1 MIEKTYT
8 IQLEEQSEYHQKYKD
23 YFINKY
29 KMEHSLAPKIIHRMA
44 TNERGSFPS
53 DNYIDEYL
61 INEKLLGFVYFR
73 RDEYNLCDVFMV
85 DLEIKIPDKWYKME
99 NTYGIEVY
107 TEYKY

>member
-8 IQLEEQSEYHQKYKD
+8 IQLHEQSDYHEKYRN
-23 YFINKY
+23 YFIDKY
-29 KMEHSLAPKIIHRMA
+29 KMRHSLAPKIIYRMT

-73 RDEYNLCDVFMV
+73 RDEHNLCDVFMI
-85 DLEIKIPDKWYKME
+85 DLEIEIPDKWYKME
-99 NTYGIEVY
+99 NTYGI
-107 TEYKY
+107 

>member
-29 KMEHSLAPKIIHRMA
+29 KMEHSLGPKIIYRMT

-53 DNYIDEYL
+53 DNYIAY
-61 INEKLLGFVYFR
+61 
-73 RDEYNLCDVFMV
+73 
-85 DLEIKIPDKWYKME
+85 
-99 NTYGIEVY
+99 
-107 TEYKY
+107 

>member
-8 IQLEEQSEYHQKYKD
+8 IQLHEQQEYHEKYKQ
-23 YFINKY
+23 YFESKY
-29 KMEHSLAPKIIHRMA
+29 AMRHALAPKIIYRMT

-73 RDEYNLCDVFMV
+73 RDEHNLEDVFMV
-85 DLEIKIPDKWYKME
+85 DLETEIPNDWYRMDKWFP
-99 NTYGIEVY
+99 IEIY
-107 TEYKY
+107 TDYNF

>member
-23 YFINKY
+23 YFMSKY
-29 KMEHSLAPKIIHRMA
+29 AMQHSLAPKIIYRMT

-53 DNYIDEYL
+53 DNYIDEFL

-73 RDEYNLCDVFMV
+73 RNEYNLCDVFMI
-85 DLEIKIPDKWYKME
+85 DLEIEIPDKWYRMDKIFP
-99 NTYGIEVY
+99 IEVY
-107 TEYKY
+107 SELF